1 MPKQTLTGTLDEQCE
16 FLYTLAQEKI
26 GQGNY
31 TGAVHALQEIVKHKP
46 DFPNAA
52 QLLAEA
58 KVRKSEQTFLLLMAA
73 GGAVAAVAV
82 GGVIGVPND
91 LIFLGVLVVGA
102 LIGYGVG
109 NFIYS
114 FRHRRTAP

>member
-52 QLLAEA
+52 QLLAAA
-58 KVRKSEQTFLLLMAA
+58 KVRKSAQTFLLLMAA